1 MSETRY
7 MISDAARQVGVEAHV
22 LRSWEEELDIKIG
35 RTELGHRYYT
45 DKTIFVM
52 KKVRELREKGFQL
65 KAIKVLIPEI
75 QRKAEDTKEEEDS
88 EKKDEKTPVNTETEK
103 SAEEPQVVNQHT
115 LISVSD
121 NLDNLE
127 KFEDIV
133 GNIVKRALQE
143 NNVELENRIADTVL
157 KEMDVLMRIQEKKE
171 EERYRNL
178 DETIR
183 AVQQNRQMVAATKEK
198 TLHRKWFQIFR

>member
-1 MSETRY
+1 MSGTRY

-35 RTELGHRYYT
+35 RTELGHRYYI

-75 QRKAEDTKEEEDS
+75 QRKAEDTKEEKDS

-133 GNIVKRALQE
+133 GNIVKLS
-143 NNVELENRIADTVL
+143 LIH
-157 KEMDVLMRIQEKKE
+157 I
-171 EERYRNL
+171 
-178 DETIR
+178 
-183 AVQQNRQMVAATKEK
+183 
-198 TLHRKWFQIFR
+198 

>member
-75 QRKAEDTKEEEDS
+75 QRKAEDTKEE
-88 EKKDEKTPVNTETEK
+88 KDLCEF
-103 SAEEPQVVNQHT
+103 
-115 LISVSD
+115 L
-121 NLDNLE
+121 L
-127 KFEDIV
+127 
-133 GNIVKRALQE
+133 
-143 NNVELENRIADTVL
+143 NR
-157 KEMDVLMRIQEKKE
+157 
-171 EERYRNL
+171 
-178 DETIR
+178 
-183 AVQQNRQMVAATKEK
+183 
-198 TLHRKWFQIFR
+198 

>member
-183 AVQQNRQMVAATKEK
+183 AFQQNRQMVAATKEK